1 MRFRWPE
8 TTHFHRLVLDVEQDR
23 CDQCGCRLH
32 ICDHR
37 IRHIYTLEHPLELCC
52 RLAHC
57 SDTAC
62 LSRPHTLSAAAELSV
77 ALPGW
82 LIGWDV
88 FAFIGH
94 RRFVRH
100 WSVPAIRHEL
110 SDSYRIKISPDAI
123 SLYIQRYQ
131 NMVAARQQDFDLLQ
145 RAYQNI
151 DTVDLT
157 IDGLQPEKGHET
169 LYAVRELKAKR
180 VWFAEAL
187 LSSNESEVSRL
198 LIRAGDLAKQ
208 LGKPIR
214 LWMSDKQDA
223 FVKGIAAQFP
233 GIPHRYCANHFLR
246 DLAKPTL
253 ASDSHAKVQMRTKVR
268 GLRAIEREVL
278 QEQKQE
284 NTATTQPPP
293 AAPATASPVSADEEG
308 TSEEVP
314 AAERERKPSVLAEI
328 DLASE
333 AATTSPNGPEAM
345 PGVPAEVELASEA
358 ATPSP
363 DGPEA
368 MPGPS
373 DPAQSRETRSP
384 LCAGE
389 GNMAATATVVASAVP
404 VLAGGQA
411 DQGVEIAGERTSGV
425 VLDYCAA
432 VRGILNDD
440 QGGPLHPPGIRMA
453 EALREVRASL
463 QNNLGVNKP
472 GPAHGQLERL
482 AGCIDR
488 GLEEVKA
495 EQQEVNEQVKE
506 IQRVAQ
512 TLDVESGTLEQRK
525 EKYEQLQ
532 EEYQQKTGEFFER
545 LAKGMQA
552 WGSGLFRKVEQKEGE
567 KAPVDNLDL
576 ERFFRNPKGHE
587 RRIHGHKHAGVRIV
601 QEGPTLLLTLDAHLE
616 HEDPFTA
623 EDLLPY
629 RKAQPPKDQQE
640 AINRRKVMRKAR
652 SKKNRP
658 ALLRDLEERYRK
670 AF

>member
-8 TTHFHRLVLDVEQDR
+8 KTDFHRLVLDVEQDH
-23 CDQCGCRLH
+23 CDQCSSRLH

-57 SDTAC
+57 SDPAC
-62 LSRPHTLSAAAELSV
+62 LSRPHTLSAAAELSL

-94 RRFVRH
+94 RRFARH
-100 WSVPAIRHEL
+100 WSVPAIRNEL
-110 SDSYRIKISPDAI
+110 RDSYRIKISPDAI

-131 NMVAARQQDFDLLQ
+131 NMVAARHQDFDLLQ
-145 RAYQNI
+145 RAYQDI
-151 DTVDLT
+151 DAVDLT

-187 LSSNESEVSRL
+187 LSSNETEMRRL
-198 LIRAGDLAKQ
+198 LVRAGDIAKQ

-214 LWMSDKQDA
+214 LWMSDKQEA
-223 FVKGIAAQFP
+223 FVKGIAAEFP
-233 GIPHRYCANHFLR
+233 GVPHLYCTNHFLR

-253 ASDSHAKVQMRTKVR
+253 ASDSHAKVQMRKKVR

-278 QEQKQE
+278 HEQKQE
-284 NTATTQPPP
+284 NTATTLPPPTAP
-293 AAPATASPVSADEEG
+293 AAPATASQVTADEEDS
-308 TSEEVP
+308 SEAVP
-314 AAERERKPSVLAEI
+314 AAELERDPSVPTEAER
-328 DLASE
+328 AGE
-333 AATTSPNGPEAM
+333 AANTNQDGTEA
-345 PGVPAEVELASEA
+345 P
-358 ATPSP
+358 
-363 DGPEA
+363 
-368 MPGPS
+368 PGPS
-373 DPAQSRETRSP
+373 AQAQSGAPLLP
-384 LCAGE
+384 LCEGE
-389 GNMAATATVVASAVP
+389 GNTAATATGAASAVP
-404 VLAGGQA
+404 VLAGDQA
-411 DQGVEIAGERTSGV
+411 DQGVETAGERRRGV

-440 QGGPLHPPGIRMA
+440 QGGPLHPPGVRMA
-453 EALREVRASL
+453 EALLEVRESL
-463 QNNLGVNKP
+463 QTNLDLNKP

-495 EQQEVNEQVKE
+495 EQQEVKEQVKE
-506 IQRVAQ
+506 IQRVAE

-525 EKYEQLQ
+525 EKYEELQ
-532 EEYQQKTGEFFER
+532 KEYEQKTGEFYER
-545 LAKGMQA
+545 LAKVMQA
-552 WGSGLFRKVEQKEGE
+552 WALGLFLEVEQKEGE
-567 KAPVDNLDL
+567 KGPVDNLDL

-616 HEDPFTA
+616 HDGSFTA
-623 EDLLPY
+623 EELLPY
-629 RKAQPPKDQQE
+629 RMAQPPKDQQE

-652 SKKNRP
+652 SKKNDP
-658 ALLRDLEERYRK
+658 TCSEI
-670 AF
+670 